1 MNIFF
6 NFWSFLDLKKK
17 LLFYFI
23 IFLSFIVAFLELL
36 GISAVI
42 PFAAILINPDALIEF
57 EIISKFIDL
66 SFIKNDNNDDLIYV
80 FGAIFFL
87 IFLIKNLMIIF
98 TLRIMYFFVFNFRS
112 DIYSNLLSKILH
124 QDYLFFVRNGLSKIL
139 NVLMSQI
146 DNYSL
151 NVVRPIITIIS
162 ELLVFFGIILLIIYF
177 DLINGLF
184 LILPI
189 IAIIGLILKRINKSI
204 KFWSNERIV
213 NNENLILMNYNFING
228 IKELFL
234 FGKVQELQNK
244 QSNTFKNLEN
254 IDIKNNTITALPK
267 AMLEQSM
274 VLVFIFI
281 LIYMISIGEKYDD
294 IIIVLTFYLAA
305 AYRLVP
311 SFNKIFISYQ
321 GLKFGKPSY
330 KYILKYYNLEK
341 KNYHLDNKD
350 QKITF
355 NSNIEMR
362 DVSFNYKEDIRIFK
376 TLNFKIK
383 KNETIGIL
391 GESGSGKST
400 FINLLTCL
408 IKPSK
413 GQIFIDGK
421 EIKSLEEIR
430 NYQNL
435 FSITSQDS
443 FLPVD
448 TIKENLVFGSNGEI
462 SEKRIKESIKFA
474 RLENLIK
481 EIPEGIN
488 ADIGSNIKQLSSG
501 QKQRLSIARSIYN
514 DREILIFDEATNA
527 LDEENE
533 KIIYENIAELKS
545 KKTIIIISHNR
556 ENLKICD
563 KVYLVKNNSLIE
575 NSKDT

>member
-1 MNIFF
+1 MNIFY

-17 LLFYFI
+17 LTFYLI

-42 PFAAILINPDALIEF
+42 PFAAFLLKPEALTEF

-66 SFIKNDNNDDLIYV
+66 NFFEKDRVNLIYM
-80 FGAIFFL
+80 FGGIFFL

-98 TLRIMYFFVFNFRS
+98 TLRFVNYFIFNFRS
-112 DIYSNLLSKILH
+112 EIYSNLLSKILH

-162 ELLVFFGIILLIIYF
+162 ELLVFFGILLLIIYL
-177 DLINGLF
+177 DLVNGLL
-184 LILPI
+184 LILPLVLV
-189 IAIIGLILKRINKSI
+189 IGLILKRINKSI
-204 KFWSNERIV
+204 KFWSNERIA

-234 FGKVQELQNK
+234 LGKVKELQNK
-244 QSNTFKNLEN
+244 QSNTFKKLEN
-254 IDIKNNTITALPK
+254 IDIKNNTVTALPK

-281 LIYMISIGEKYDD
+281 LIYMVSLGKQYDD
-294 IIIVLTFYLAA
+294 IIIILTFYLAA

-330 KYILKYYNLEK
+330 AYILKYYNLEK
-341 KNYHLDNKD
+341 KNYYLDNED
-350 QKITF
+350 QKLKF
-355 NSNIEMR
+355 ENNIEMR
-362 DVSFNYKEDIRIFK
+362 EISFNYNKDKKIFEK
-376 TLNFKIK
+376 FNFKIK

-400 FINLLTCL
+400 LINLLTCL
-408 IKPSK
+408 IKPSAGK
-413 GQIFIDGK
+413 IFIDGK
-421 EIKSLEEIR
+421 EIQSLEKIR
-430 NYQNL
+430 TFQNL

-443 FLPVD
+443 FLPAD
-448 TIKENLVFGSNGEI
+448 TIKENITFGSKGKI
-462 SEKRIKESIKFA
+462 SENKINESIRFA
-474 RLENLIK
+474 RLENLIN
-481 EIPEGIN
+481 ELPEGIN
-488 ADIGSNIKQLSSG
+488 ADIGTNIKQLSSG
-501 QKQRLSIARSIYN
+501 QKQRVSIARSFYN
-514 DREILIFDEATNA
+514 DRDILIFDEATNA

-533 KIIYENIAELKS
+533 KIIFSNIQKLNS
-545 KKTIIIISHNR
+545 KKTIIIISHNL
-556 ENLKICD
+556 ENLKVCKKIYFLKD
-563 KVYLVKNNSLIE
+563 GNLIE
-575 NSKDT
+575 KNL